1 MIKIFGK
8 NVKVAL
14 SAAVLGLSVLVVG
27 ALATG
32 CSATPDAAE
41 APEAQA
47 IAVSVIEVQK
57 TGIENLRTV
66 VGKTQPVQEVSV
78 FAKVP
83 GTVTQ
88 VKAEVGQRVNK
99 GDLLLRIDDK
109 DIRLQVEQAR
119 AGLAS
124 ARANLNRTNGG
135 AADLQLAQLRSSL
148 AQAELMYQ
156 DAKTALESSKVLYEA
171 GAVSQFE
178 LDSAQTRFKNAET
191 QYLTAKKA
199 VELTESTI
207 NKENTAV
214 ASAQVQQAQA
224 SYELAKSQLDN
235 TSLTSPITGIVSVR
249 NATQGELISGGV
261 PAFTIVDLSRVVV
274 EVSVM
279 QELVNKVA
287 MGDAVALEIEAAG
300 PGPFTGIVTAVS
312 PSADPRTQAYLMK
325 IEVSNTDG
333 VIKGGMLASV
343 SLATESRESVIVAP
357 LDAVI
362 DDNGKNIVFVAEGD
376 VASRREVT
384 TGLSDG
390 VFVEISSGIAEGDK
404 VIVKGQSY
412 LQDKAKIIV
421 VE

>member
-8 NVKVAL
+8 HIKVAL
-14 SAAVLGLSVLVVG
+14 SAAVLGLSVLTVG

-57 TGIENLRTV
+57 TGIENLRTI

-83 GTVTQ
+83 GTVTE
-88 VKAEVGQRVNK
+88 VKTEVGQKVNE
-99 GDLLLRIDDK
+99 GELLLRIDDK

-135 AADLQLAQLRSSL
+135 AADLQLAQLRSSM

-156 DAKTALESSKVLYEA
+156 DAGTALESSKVLFEA
-171 GAVSQFE
+171 GAISQFE

-235 TSLTSPITGIVSVR
+235 TSLKSPIAGIVSVR

-261 PAFTIVDLSRVVV
+261 PAFTIVDLSTVVV
-274 EVSVM
+274 EISVM

-287 MGDAVALEIEAAG
+287 MGDTVALEIAAAG
-300 PGPFTGIVTAVS
+300 PGPFTGTVTAVS

-333 VIKGGMLASV
+333 AIKGGMLASV
-343 SLATESRESVIVAP
+343 SLATESRESAIVVP

-376 VASRREVT
+376 VASRREVA

-390 VFVEISSGIAEGDK
+390 VYVEISGGVAEGDK
-404 VIVKGQSY
+404 VIIKGQSY
-412 LQDKAKIIV
+412 LQDKAKITV